1 VATPRRRSVSVLVA
15 LALAGGSISVLPVGA
30 GRAATPEPTLNPDI
44 TITAEPML
52 GGSFRTGSWAAVRV
66 HVENAGPTIVG
77 ELRISNTSSES
88 TYGIPIELATGARQ
102 EHLLYGRTGPF
113 GSRFLVTVVSGGAV
127 IASINSRVDANESG
141 SLQVYVVADRPEAL
155 VTSIRGAVTS
165 PDRPPP
171 VVVAIGP
178 EDLPPRVEAWASV
191 DRLIWQDIDSS
202 RLDADQLEALRTWI
216 SSGGQLVILGGTT
229 GSNTLGA
236 FPADLLPYQP
246 TRVID
251 APTADLEALLGAL
264 PPEATPIPAIIGP
277 FERGTVLARS
287 GDDVIAGRTTY
298 GQGSLALIGIDP
310 TTTWIAGS
318 AAADTFWAR
327 ALPSGAA
334 RTDPAVDQPDDAMVS
349 ALSNLPSVQLPR
361 MDQLFLLILGYI
373 VVLGPLNYILLR
385 RRDRGEWAWITM
397 PAVIVV
403 FAVAAYLFGV
413 TLKGANVIVNELAI
427 VRGSA
432 GTDRGLAEVHVGV
445 FSPGRNTFDVKVGG
459 GALLSGTTSNSFGQG
474 DDRPLDVLL
483 GETATLR
490 GYSVGFGVLRGFQ
503 AEAAVSTPRV
513 DADLRLVGEVLEGT
527 VTNASDAALAQVGV
541 VFGNGVQVLGA
552 MAPGEARPISIAP
565 GVGFFGQTLADQLL
579 AQPGSDLEAV
589 RAYVARRAMI
599 QHLTGGFE
607 FEVKGGGP
615 VGQTFARGP
624 VILAFRSGSTLDID
638 VGTPAERVGE
648 TLFVLPARAVATGPV
663 VFTGGLISHT
673 VVDVNALDSFDQGFG
688 FGMGR
693 GTMTVEFRPIGVD
706 GVFDVSGLA
715 IRLGREESEE
725 APGAISADGSE
736 LEALPAEDQPDP
748 DDPLASDPQP
758 GGGQFDVPLIQLFD
772 RVGGTWVEFER
783 ATPGATY
790 RIADVAR
797 YVDATGAFRV
807 RFVVRN
813 ADAFIGFSMTA
824 RLEGN
829 AR

>member
-1 VATPRRRSVSVLVA
+1 VA
-15 LALAGGSISVLPVGA
+15 LALALASVLLLPVDSA
-30 GRAATPEPTLNPDI
+30 RAATPEPALNPDI
-44 TITAEPML
+44 TITATPML

-66 HVENAGPTIVG
+66 RLENAGPAIRG

-88 TYGIPIELATGARQ
+88 TYGIAIELATGARQ

-113 GSRFLVTVVSGGAV
+113 GSRFLISVVSGGAV
-127 IASINSRVDANESG
+127 IASFNSRVDANETG

-165 PDRPPP
+165 ADGPAP

-191 DRLIWQDIDSS
+191 DRLVWQDIDSS
-202 RLDADQLEALRTWI
+202 RLDPDQLDALRTWI

-229 GSNTLGA
+229 GTNTLGA
-236 FPADLLPYQP
+236 FPGDLLPYVP
-246 TRVID
+246 TRAID

-264 PPEATPIPAIIGP
+264 PPEATPIPAIVGP
-277 FERGTVLARS
+277 FQRGTILARS
-287 GDDVIAGRTTY
+287 GDDVIAGRTAY

-327 ALPSGAA
+327 ALPTGPA
-334 RTDPAVDQPDDAMVS
+334 RTDPAIDQPDDAMVS

-397 PAVIVV
+397 PVVILL
-403 FAVAAYLFGV
+403 FAAAAYVFGV
-413 TLKGANVIVNELAI
+413 TLKGANVIINELAI

-459 GALLSGTTSNSFGQG
+459 GALLSATTSNSFGQG

-503 AEAAVSTPRV
+503 AEAAVPTPRV
-513 DADLRLVGEVLEGT
+513 EADLRLVGEVLEGT
-527 VTNASDAALAQVGV
+527 VTNASDAALAHVSI
-541 VFGNGVQVLGA
+541 VFGNAVEVLGA
-552 MAPGEARPISIAP
+552 MAPGEARAISVPPP
-565 GVGFFGQTLADQLL
+565 GVAFFGEPLSERLL
-579 AQPGSDLEAV
+579 DLPGNNLEAI

-599 QHLTGGFE
+599 QHLVGGFE
-607 FEVKGGGP
+607 FEMKGGAP

-648 TLFVLPARAVATGPV
+648 TLFVLPARAVASGPV
-663 VFTGGLISHT
+663 VFTGGLISHS
-673 VVDVNALDSFDQGFG
+673 VVDVDAVESSDQGFG

-706 GVFDVSGLA
+706 GAFDVSGLG
-715 IRLGREESEE
+715 IRLGREEFEG
-725 APGAISADGSE
+725 APGAIDADGPD
-736 LEALPAEDQPDP
+736 LAPLPPGDQPDP

-758 GGGQFDVPLIQLFD
+758 GGGQFDIPIIQLFD
-772 RVGGTWVEFER
+772 RAGGTWVEFER

-797 YVDATGAFRV
+797 YVDATGSFRV
-807 RFVVRN
+807 RFVVRDR
-813 ADAFIGFSMTA
+813 DAFIAFSVTA
-824 RLEGN
+824 RLEGTV
-829 AR
+829 R